1 MMKVLITG
9 TNGFLGNHLL
19 SYLAKFDFQL
29 YSITRSALINHQKVE
44 VQSFIGDVT
53 NKMFI
58 EEVIQNIKPNAIVHC
73 AAMSKPDDCENNKE
87 LCWKTNVLSTQHL
100 IEASL
105 AFNSHV
111 VFCSTD
117 FVYGEGENHTEEDAC
132 NPLNYYAQSKLA
144 AEKIVKK
151 ATKNYTIIRPVFMY
165 GHEIVGVRKSFV
177 QWVKESLEQNKN
189 IKVVNDQFRTPTY
202 VVDVC
207 SAIQTILS
215 NNKTGTYNIAGSEIL
230 TPYQM
235 AIILAKQLN
244 LDENLIKPVT
254 ENDFKEPVQRAK
266 RSIANIDKAKLN
278 LGFNPIDFS
287 KFNFYS

>member
-1 MMKVLITG
+1 MKILLTG

-19 SYLAKFDFQL
+19 NYLADYKYQL
-29 YSITRSALINHQKVE
+29 FSITRSKLVNHRSIA
-44 VQSFIGDVT
+44 VQNFIGEIT
-53 NKMFI
+53 NKLFI
-58 EEVIQNIKPNAIVHC
+58 EEVVQNIKPNAIVHC

-87 LCWKTNVLSTQHL
+87 LCWQTNVLSTQHL
-100 IEASL
+100 VEASL
-105 AFNSHV
+105 AFNTHF
-111 VFCSTD
+111 VFCSSD
-117 FVYGEGENHTEEDAC
+117 FVYGEGENHKENDTY
-132 NPLNYYAQSKLA
+132 NPLNYYAQSKLT
-144 AEKIVKK
+144 AEKIIAK
-151 ATKNYTIIRPVFMY
+151 ATSNYTIIRPVFMY

-189 IKVVNDQFRTPTY
+189 ISVVNDQFRTPTY

-215 NNKTGTYNIAGSEIL
+215 NNKTGIYNLAGSEIL

-235 AIILAKQLN
+235 AVIVAKQLN
-244 LDENLIKPVT
+244 LNENLIKPVT
-254 ENDFKEPVQRAK
+254 ENDFKEPVKRAK
-266 RSIANIDKAKLN
+266 RSIANIDKAKLD